1 MQRSLGTGWFDDQSN
16 PLVLINI
23 RKRRDW
29 GTNGGR
35 AVSARFSIIDFK
47 KCAPRGVS
55 ARIFGGLLRCAKSTQ
70 PGTDIRSLR
79 PTRSNSGSRIV
90 HRAVNASMALQSDL
104 EPRFAKVISVAR
116 SQAEN
121 NHNVPYPLPQRFDDL
136 RHAALRS
143 GICRGMHFD
152 GRNMQD
158 SVSECILASA
168 LSFNFLGLPILV
180 LAKTGLSPG

>member
-1 MQRSLGTGWFDDQSN
+1 
-16 PLVLINI
+16 
-23 RKRRDW
+23 
-29 GTNGGR
+29 
-35 AVSARFSIIDFK
+35 
-47 KCAPRGVS
+47 
-55 ARIFGGLLRCAKSTQ
+55 
-70 PGTDIRSLR
+70 
-79 PTRSNSGSRIV
+79 
-90 HRAVNASMALQSDL
+90 MALQSDL

-121 NHNVPYPLPQRFDDL
+121 DHNVPYPLPQRGLTTFGTP
-136 RHAALRS
+136 RFAA
-143 GICRGMHFD
+143 GFIAEMHFD